1 MEVLRKKA
9 CTPINSLRVLDFS
22 EYIVRKWL
30 LMTEKEIIE
39 SLQGNWM
46 ANDGSLSFKIENES
60 VKNIVGVNK
69 DESVIQLVF
78 IQQLDKWQI
87 VLPAFG
93 WRHVIIQKID
103 KDVFSVKIY
112 TSYTSMMNKSISN
125 DIIRFTRV
133 TR

>member
-39 SLQGNWM
+39 SLQGNCM
-46 ANDGSLSFKIENES
+46 ANDGSLSFTIENES

-103 KDVFSVKIY
+103 KDGFSVMQGKIIFI
-112 TSYTSMMNKSISN
+112 SI
-125 DIIRFTRV
+125 FP
-133 TR
+133 

>member
-1 MEVLRKKA
+1 MIR
-9 CTPINSLRVLDFS
+9 I
-22 EYIVRKWL
+22 
-30 LMTEKEIIE
+30 
-39 SLQGNWM
+39 
-46 ANDGSLSFKIENES
+46 NES